1 MKNQIFD
8 TYIVDGWII
17 TMTKSQYINAYK
29 KTQQSSNSVTSSHEI
44 VRTLMK
50 ELVNS
55 MKKIVLDIQDEK
67 KRKKDQYLVDSVFEE
82 KYARNKSKNL
92 SKSLSIIYG
101 LQTSLD
107 FDKALEIA
115 NNLFQLYEYCRH
127 EIIKGFSQ
135 NIDDGI
141 IKAIEVIKQIMEG
154 WEEIPSLEK

>member
-1 MKNQIFD
+1 
-8 TYIVDGWII
+8 
-17 TMTKSQYINAYK
+17 MTNNQYINAYK
-29 KTQQSSNSVTSSHEI
+29 KTQQSSNAVTSSHEI

-55 MKKIVLDIQDEK
+55 MQKIVLDIQDER
-67 KRKKDQYLVDSVFEE
+67 KRKQDEFSVDKDFEE
-82 KYARNKSKNL
+82 KYARQKSKNL

-127 EIIKGFSQ
+127 QIIKGFSQ
-135 NIDDGI
+135 KIEDGI
-141 IKAIEVIKQIMEG
+141 IKSIDVIKQIMEG

>member
-1 MKNQIFD
+1 M
-8 TYIVDGWII
+8 
-17 TMTKSQYINAYK
+17 MTNYQYIDAYK
-29 KTQQSSNSVTSSHEI
+29 KTQQSTNLVTSSHEI
-44 VRTLMK
+44 VRTLMR

-55 MKKIVLDIQDEK
+55 MQKIVLDIQDER
-67 KRKKDQYLVDSVFEE
+67 KRKQNQFSVDKKFEE
-82 KYARNKSKNL
+82 KNARYKSKNL

-127 EIIKGFSQ
+127 EIIKGFSSK
-135 NIDDGI
+135 IEDGI
-141 IKAIEVIKQIMEG
+141 IKAIDVINQIMEG